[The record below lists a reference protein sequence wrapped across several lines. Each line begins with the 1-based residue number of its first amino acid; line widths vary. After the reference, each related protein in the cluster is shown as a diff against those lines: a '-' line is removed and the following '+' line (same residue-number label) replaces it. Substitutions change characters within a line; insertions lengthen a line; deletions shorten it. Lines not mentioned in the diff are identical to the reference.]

1 MANNSGY
8 QTDYAANKTAHENA
22 NTAADLIIS
31 NSAVIAKEVHEAKLN
46 FDVKHSQ
53 KGAA

>member
-8 QTDYAANKTAHENA
+8 QTDYNKTAHENA
-22 NTAADLIIS
+22 NTAFETINTNKVTII
-31 NSAVIAKEVHEAKLN
+31 KEIHEAKLN

-53 KGAA
+53 REK